1 MIWLTLAMEV
11 MKLKSVN
18 NMRRALIL
26 LLLLVTLQQSCLL
39 AQSDT
44 TLRFHKD
51 GTFRI
56 AQFTDLHI
64 DPSSPGK
71 DQTLTILREIITR
84 EQPDLVVLTG
94 DVVTRAPAAEGWRSI
109 IRFFTEEQVPYV
121 VLLGNHDAETI
132 AKDSIYTLL
141 EGTPYCL
148 SQRGPVEISGRG
160 NQQLKIIGAK
170 GSTPGALLYLIDSNQ
185 YHHDQSLSHYD
196 IIHFDQIEWLRRVH
210 AEIGEEMGAVSLPAL
225 LFFHIPIPEY
235 SILSDNK
242 EVVGEMRW
250 RVNSPAINSG
260 VFSTMLEMKGVMGAF
275 CGHDHSNDAVGLYK
289 GLALGYGRVS
299 GIDAYEGLS
308 RGGRIIVL
316 YEAEQRFDTYVVI
329 SGVEQKGPVF
339 QYSR

>member
-1 MIWLTLAMEV
+1 
-11 MKLKSVN
+11 MKLKSVD

-39 AQSDT
+39 AQNDT
-44 TLRFHKD
+44 TLRFRED
-51 GTFRI
+51 GTFWI
-56 AQFTDLHI
+56 AQFTDLHL

-71 DQTLTILREIITR
+71 AQTLTILREIITR

-109 IRFFTEEQVPYV
+109 IRFFTEERQPYV

-148 SQRGPVEISGRG
+148 SKRGPVEISGRG
-160 NQQLKIIGAK
+160 NQQLRIR
-170 GSTPGALLYLIDSNQ
+170 GSRENTTGALLYLIDSGQ
-185 YHHDQSLSHYD
+185 YYHDQSLSHYD
-196 IIHFDQIEWLRRVH
+196 IIHYDQIEWLRRVH
-210 AEIGEEMGAVSLPAL
+210 TETQEEIGDDTLPAL
-225 LFFHIPIPEY
+225 LFFHIPVPEY
-235 SILSDNK
+235 SALSDNK

-250 RVNSPAINSG
+250 HVNSPAINSG
-260 VFSTMLEMKGVMGAF
+260 LFSTMLEMKGVMGAF
-275 CGHDHSNDAVGLYK
+275 CGHDHSNDAIGLYK

-316 YEAEQRFDTYVVI
+316 YEGEQRFDTYVVI
-329 SGVEQKGPVF
+329 SGEEERGPLF
-339 QYSR
+339 RYTR

>member
-1 MIWLTLAMEV
+1 

-44 TLRFHKD
+44 TLRFRKD

-56 AQFTDLHI
+56 AQFTDLHL

-71 DQTLTILREIITR
+71 DQTLTILREIIAR
-84 EQPDLVVLTG
+84 ERPDLVVLTG

-109 IRFFTEEQVPYV
+109 VHFFTEERQPYV

-148 SQRGPVEISGRG
+148 SQRGPMEISGRG
-160 NQQLKIIGAK
+160 NQQLRVK
-170 GSTPGALLYLIDSNQ
+170 GSGDKTTEALLYLIDSGQ
-185 YHHDQSLSHYD
+185 YYHDQTLSHYD

-210 AEIGEEMGAVSLPAL
+210 EETVMEIENDSLPTL

-235 SILSDNK
+235 SALSDNK
-242 EVVGEMRW
+242 EAVGEMRW

-260 VFSTMLEMKGVMGAF
+260 LFGTMLEMKGVMGAF

>member
-1 MIWLTLAMEV
+1 
-11 MKLKSVN
+11 
-18 NMRRALIL
+18 MRRLLLTL
-26 LLLLVTLQQSCLL
+26 LLLIALRQPYLY
-39 AQSDT
+39 AQTD
-44 TLRFHKD
+44 TLRFRED
-51 GTFRI
+51 GTFKI
-56 AQFTDLHI
+56 AQFTDLHL
-64 DPSSPGK
+64 DPGSPGK

-94 DVVTRAPAAEGWRSI
+94 DVVTRAPAAEGWRSV
-109 IRFFTEEQVPYV
+109 IRFFTEEQLPYV

-170 GSTPGALLYLIDSNQ
+170 GSTPGVLLYLIDSNQ

-210 AEIGEEMGAVSLPAL
+210 TETQKEIGDDTLPAL

-235 SILSDNK
+235 SILSDDK
-242 EVVGEMRW
+242 EIVGEMRW

-260 VFSTMLEMKGVMGAF
+260 LFSSMLEMKGVMGAF
-275 CGHDHSNDAVGLYK
+275 CGHDHSNDAIGLYK

-316 YEAEQRFDTYVVI
+316 YEGEQRFDTYVVI
-329 SGVEQKGPVF
+329 SGVEQKGPIF
-339 QYSR
+339 RYSR